1 MATVIRGSDNFDSS
15 VGKSNVV
22 QTHITATSTQTI
34 ASNGDAAITGLTA
47 SITPKSTSSRIMIDV
62 RWSGESS
69 DGDHY
74 LSMKITRNGSF
85 IGLAEPDG
93 NRTTTMT
100 MVPTSYHDNN
110 QGSTPTTV
118 SFCYLD
124 SPNTTSTAVY
134 AAVMHNSK
142 TSSAGIYNN
151 RARTDDNSLSQERL
165 TSSITLTEVQ
175 S

>member
-22 QTHITATSTQTI
+22 QTHITDTSTQAI
-34 ASNGDAAITGLTA
+34 GADSNVAVTGLTA
-47 SITPKSTSSRIMIDV
+47 SITPKSASSRIMIDV
-62 RWSGESS
+62 RWSGEFS
-69 DGDHY
+69 GPDHSY
-74 LSMKITRNGSF
+74 SMTLTRNGSF
-85 IGLAEPDG
+85 IGIAEPDG
-93 NRTTTMT
+93 DRTRAMT
-100 MVPTSYHDNN
+100 MIPTSYHADN
-110 QGSTPTTV
+110 QASTPTTV

-134 AAVMHNSK
+134 AARIHNAA
-142 TSSAGIYNN
+142 SSNQTVYNN
-151 RARTDDNSLSQERL
+151 RSVTDSNSPSYERL

>member
-22 QTHITATSTQTI
+22 QTHITATSSQAI
-34 ASNGDAAITGLTA
+34 GANSNVAVTGLTA
-47 SITPKSTSSRIMIDV
+47 SITPKSASSRIMIDV
-62 RWSGESS
+62 RWSGECS
-69 DGDHY
+69 GPDHSY
-74 LSMKITRNGSF
+74 SMTLTRNGSF
-85 IGLAEPDG
+85 IGIAEPDG
-93 NRTTTMT
+93 NRTRAMT
-100 MVPTSYHDNN
+100 MIPTSYHDND

-134 AAVMHNSK
+134 AARIHNSA
-142 TSSAGIYNN
+142 SSNQTVYNN
-151 RARTDDNSLSQERL
+151 RSKSNSNSAGHERL